1 MAGCP
6 AALWDVRARPFVL
19 SPTYR
24 LCFAPKSPVIS
35 EKPVIPEE
43 EMALTILGVSL
54 EIKEKELSLAN
65 TPPDH
70 NPVAGP
76 VGAVLPG

>member
-1 MAGCP
+1 M
-6 AALWDVRARPFVL
+6 
-19 SPTYR
+19 
-24 LCFAPKSPVIS
+24 IS

-43 EMALTILGVSL
+43 EVALTILGVSS
-54 EIKEKELSLAN
+54 EIQEKELSLAN

>member
-24 LCFAPKSPVIS
+24 LRFAPKSPVIN

-43 EMALTILGVSL
+43 EVALRILSVGL
-54 EIKEKELSLAN
+54 EIQEKELSLSN

-76 VGAVLPG
+76 VGAFLPG

>member
-6 AALWDVRARPFVL
+6 AALWDVRAKPFVL

-24 LCFAPKSPVIS
+24 LRFAPKSPVIS
-35 EKPVIPEE
+35 EVIPEE
-43 EMALTILGVSL
+43 EVALTILGVSL
-54 EIKEKELSLAN
+54 EIQEKALSLAN

-76 VGAVLPG
+76 AGAVLPG